1 VALRLFDDRRALIA
15 AGKVQRW
22 EVTKWAVT
30 ANVALAAASA
40 ATGEF
45 HVMFFALAVFIAATA
60 CLLLWHYNLRMTRV
74 RQSLRSINT
83 FISESVIDFEFVS
96 KTNFLREKNERYDL
110 QEMCIFYAVT
120 MLSTLPCL
128 LAIWKTR

>member
-1 VALRLFDDRRALIA
+1 MA

-60 CLLLWHYNLRMTRV
+60 CLLLWQL
-74 RQSLRSINT
+74 QSQNDENQAEP
-83 FISESVIDFEFVS
+83 SEYKYLYFG
-96 KTNFLREKNERYDL
+96 KRH
-110 QEMCIFYAVT
+110 
-120 MLSTLPCL
+120 
-128 LAIWKTR
+128 